1 MPEIVSIAAHLP
13 GDAPRPLS
21 GLTLLA
27 VEDSRY
33 ACEALR
39 LLCHHSGARLRRA
52 DTLAAAY
59 RHLRVYRPDV
69 LIVDLGLPDGP
80 GEELIATLSRG
91 AARPRV
97 ILGTSG
103 DALLAPAALVAGAD
117 GFLDKPIL
125 GVEAF
130 QRAILAHLPQ
140 EHSLARGPVAEPE
153 MEPDPIALREDLTMA
168 EGILATGPDARAR
181 DYVARFLR
189 GVAISAHDAQLAE
202 AAAGFGTRRA
212 SGREVDLIRLAHLLR
227 DRIDRGAP
235 VWTRGRAE
243 GPGSLLP

>member
-1 MPEIVSIAAHLP
+1 MPEIVPIAAYLA

-80 GEELIATLSRG
+80 GEELIAALARG
-91 AARPRV
+91 TSRPRV

-117 GFLDKPIL
+117 GFLEKPIP

-130 QRAILAHLPQ
+130 QRAILAHLPA
-140 EHSLARGPVAEPE
+140 EPGPERRPMAEPE
-153 MEPDPIALREDLTMA
+153 MEPDPIALREDLAMA

-181 DYVARFLR
+181 DYVVRFLR
-189 GVAISAHDAQLAE
+189 GVAISAQDAQLAE
-202 AAAGFGTRRA
+202 AAAGFGSRRPG
-212 SGREVDLIRLAHLLR
+212 GREADLSRLARLLR

-235 VWTRGRAE
+235 VWTRGRAD
-243 GPGSLLP
+243 GPGSLRP